1 MTLGEEDAA
10 KKIQAIVR
18 GWYVRVK
25 ILPQLQECYNHELVE
40 MLRQQVWNLKMVVVQ
55 MKGQLEQQGE
65 ILAILW
71 EKMSN
76 RQIREEIGFE
86 TYPLPRMFDPEEE

>member
-10 KKIQAIVR
+10 KKIQAIAR

-25 ILPQLQECYNHELVE
+25 ILPRLQECYNHELVE
-40 MLRQQVWNLKMVVVQ
+40 MLRQQVWDLELVVTA
-55 MKGQLEQQGE
+55 MKGQLEQQGK
-65 ILAILW
+65 ILAILY

-76 RQIREEIGFE
+76 RQTIEEIGFE
-86 TYPLPRMFDPEEE
+86 TYPLPSMFDPEEE

>member
-1 MTLGEEDAA
+1 MTLSEEDAA

-25 ILPQLQECYNHELVE
+25 ILPRLQECYNHELVE
-40 MLRQQVWNLKMVVVQ
+40 MLRQQVWDLELVVTA
-55 MKGQLEQQGE
+55 MKGQLEQQGK
-65 ILAILW
+65 ILAILY

-76 RQIREEIGFE
+76 RQTIEEIGFE
-86 TYPLPRMFDPEEE
+86 TYPLPNMSDPEEE

>member
-1 MTLGEEDAA
+1 MTLVNQNDAA
-10 KKIQAIVR
+10 NKIQAIVR

-25 ILPQLQECYNHELVE
+25 ILPRLQECYNHELVE
-40 MLRQQVWNLKMVVVQ
+40 MLRQQVWDLELVVTA
-55 MKGQLEQQGE
+55 MKGQLEQQGK
-65 ILAILW
+65 ILAILC

-86 TYPLPRMFDPEEE
+86 TYPLPSMFDPEE